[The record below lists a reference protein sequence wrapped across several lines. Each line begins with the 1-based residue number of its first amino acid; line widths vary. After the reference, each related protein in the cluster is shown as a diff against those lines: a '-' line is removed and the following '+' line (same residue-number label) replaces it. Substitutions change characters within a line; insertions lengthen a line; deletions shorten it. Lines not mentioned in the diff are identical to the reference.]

1 MSLSPEDRLRGQVIQ
16 LAESSLQGTATSKQI
31 AQLEELLQTHR
42 SARRHYLDFV
52 QDSYSLRIW
61 ALAQV
66 EKLEGDWDTQLP
78 EDLNPLTE
86 QRTGSSGR
94 HRAVSSS
101 KRFPALARGQRKWV
115 QRILVVAA
123 SLAAVFLLAIRMFPA
138 LGPDNVPL
146 ENRPIVASIVDAK
159 DGVWSEETKL
169 ISGSS
174 LHKSQQLQLATG
186 VARIRFGDGATVTL
200 EGPANLELLS
210 AGSARLRSGILTSY
224 VPPEAVGFQ
233 VRTEALDVVDLGTS
247 FGVAVTDLGETSVS
261 VFSGRVEVTV
271 PESADETARIVNQGE
286 SVRANT
292 KQAAIESI
300 DASADQ
306 FSETQKAAMGVESTA
321 GAARFLAE
329 RAVGGILPEDNEQ
342 ILVALERRGV
352 VLQKD
357 LVTNF
362 VPKRDGE
369 GLAPGKVA
377 PIAAGTRVDCFLV
390 QFRPQ
395 PDAIPKQGA
404 SAAGR
409 ITFDRPILGL
419 IARNQTLTQTDK
431 LFAGGKTGI
440 KQQLRGG
447 ESGENVNERER
458 DTLVMSDDR
467 RTIEV
472 TAKLRRHMDQVRVLV
487 RGTDD
492 VPSPKIQKSDRG
504 GPE

>member
-1 MSLSPEDRLRGQVIQ
+1 VSVSPEDRLRSQVYQ
-16 LAESSLQGTATSKQI
+16 LAEFSLPGTATAKQI
-31 AQLEELLQTHR
+31 AQLEGLLQTHP
-42 SARRHYLDFV
+42 SARRHYLEFI
-52 QDSYSLRIW
+52 QDSYSLRMW
-61 ALAQV
+61 ALAQA
-66 EKLEGDWDTQLP
+66 EELEDEWDTQLP
-78 EDLNPLTE
+78 EEVNP
-86 QRTGSSGR
+86 QRTGRSGP

-101 KRFPALARGQRKWV
+101 KRFPALSRGQRKWV
-115 QRILVVAA
+115 QRTLVVAA

-138 LGPDNVPL
+138 LGPDGIPL
-146 ENRPIVASIVDAK
+146 EDRPVVASIVDTK

-169 ISGSS
+169 ISGAS
-174 LHKSQQLQLATG
+174 LHESQQLQLATG

-200 EGPANLELLS
+200 EGPVSLELLS
-210 AGSARLRSGILTSY
+210 AGSARLKSGILTSY
-224 VPPEAVGFQ
+224 VPPEAIGFQ

-292 KQAAIESI
+292 KQATIVSI
-300 DASADQ
+300 DSSADQ

-329 RAVGGILPEDNEQ
+329 RAAGGILPEDNEQ
-342 ILVALERRGV
+342 ILVALEGRGV
-352 VLQKD
+352 MLRRD

-362 VPKRDGE
+362 VPKPDGS
-369 GLAPGKVA
+369 GLANGNTA

-390 QFRPQ
+390 QFRPE
-395 PDAIPKQGA
+395 PNAIPKQGS

-419 IARNQTLTQTDK
+419 ISRNQTLTKTDK
-431 LFAGGKTGI
+431 LFADGETGI
-440 KQQLRGG
+440 KQNLRGG
-447 ESGENVNERER
+447 ESGENANERER
-458 DTLVMSDDR
+458 DTLIMSDDR

-487 RGTDD
+487 RATDD
-492 VPSPKIQKSDRG
+492 EPDSTTQTNDR
-504 GPE
+504 